1 MFIQC
6 PSLVQDAKE
15 PASAEG
21 ELMSSSNLVRL
32 GGGLTSAAAGILL
45 LVGHLLNLGGD
56 PEYGTVLGSL
66 WVLTAHVLLVFAFV
80 ALYVAQAQQSGLLGT
95 SGMVLSVVG
104 TTLASGVILV
114 EIAGASGAE
123 VGAVLEVGPTGAL
136 ALLAG
141 LAFLTGLILLGVATM
156 RAGVFP
162 YWAGLLLIAGDV
174 VFGAASFAGS
184 ASLVVE
190 VIGALIA
197 CAAFVWLGLALLSG
211 TRSGA
216 PAGQP
221 AHVS

>member
-1 MFIQC
+1 M
-6 PSLVQDAKE
+6 P
-15 PASAEG
+15 
-21 ELMSSSNLVRL
+21 SSNLVRL
-32 GGGLTSAAAGILL
+32 GGGLASASAGILL

-56 PEYGTVLGSL
+56 PQYGTVLGSL
-66 WVLTAHVLLVFAFV
+66 SVLTAHVLLVFALV
-80 ALYVAQAQQSGLLGT
+80 ALYTAQAEESGLLGT
-95 SGMVLSVVG
+95 LGMVLSVVG

-123 VGAVLEVGPTGAL
+123 VGAVLGAGLTGAL

-141 LAFLTGLILLGVATM
+141 LAFLIGLILLGVATM

-174 VFGAASFAGS
+174 VFGAASFAGA
-184 ASLVVE
+184 ASLIVE
-190 VIGALIA
+190 VIGALIT
-197 CAAFVWLGLALLSG
+197 CAAFVWLGLALLSR

-216 PAGQP
+216 TVGQP

>member
-1 MFIQC
+1 
-6 PSLVQDAKE
+6 
-15 PASAEG
+15 
-21 ELMSSSNLVRL
+21 MSSSNLVRL

-45 LVGHLLNLGGD
+45 LFGHLLNLGGD

-66 WVLTAHVLLVFAFV
+66 SVLTAHVLLVFV
-80 ALYVAQAQQSGLLGT
+80 LVVLYMAQAQQSGLLGT

-104 TTLASGVILV
+104 TTLVSGVILV

-123 VGAVLEVGPTGAL
+123 VGAVLEAGLTGAL

-141 LAFLTGLILLGVATM
+141 LAFLIGLILLGVATM

-162 YWAGLLLIAGDV
+162 YWAGVLLISGDV
-174 VFGAASFAGS
+174 VFGAASFAGA

-190 VIGALIA
+190 VVGALIT
-197 CAAFVWLGLALLSG
+197 CVAFVWLGLALFWE

-216 PAGQP
+216 SVGQP
-221 AHVS
+221 VQVS